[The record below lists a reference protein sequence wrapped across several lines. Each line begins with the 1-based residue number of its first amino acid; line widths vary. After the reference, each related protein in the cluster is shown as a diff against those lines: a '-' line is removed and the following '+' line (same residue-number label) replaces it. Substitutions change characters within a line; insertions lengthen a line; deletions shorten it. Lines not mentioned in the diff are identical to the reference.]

1 MRAARMETELDH
13 DRLPLVVR
21 GSFPKTFWGM
31 GMFVAATLTVW
42 GIYLVS
48 KAIREPLVAD
58 PSAVI
63 FAGVMLAVAAFLMIF
78 LVRPKWKDASAE
90 HDEQNDG
97 DDSEIEFGSSE
108 ELIKPLGEEER
119 ALKERSRLPGP
130 M

>member
-42 GIYLVS
+42 GIYLVL

-63 FAGVMLAVAAFLMIF
+63 FAGVMLALAAFLMLF
-78 LVRPKWKDASAE
+78 LVRPKWKDARAE
-90 HDEQNDG
+90 HDEQND
-97 DDSEIEFGSSE
+97 SEIEFGSYE
-108 ELIKPLGEEER
+108 ELIKPLVKEER
-119 ALKERSRLPGP
+119 ALKEHSRLPGP